1 MANGNAKETEA
12 DLEFLYDDSDA
23 YAHEISEL
31 YTYSEEAEFQ
41 FNKDSFAK
49 LLKSR
54 ELDSWAGASQ
64 ENRTALVMHIVQTL
78 DVLDK
83 NERFEAVR
91 WTLYLVQGAFGE
103 CKTAEEQRLNC
114 RENCFLLYKLGIFS
128 IVQELL
134 MMEINSTPPV
144 VVPTNKK
151 TNLLSLSD
159 SLELRSLMIIIY
171 TMVETLR
178 RENED
183 DSNENVKLRKEFYT
197 ELEQG
202 LNDKEPLVI
211 TLFNMVCKFSS
222 QTTSILPMKKV
233 LLLLWKL
240 LLTLLGGYSSLHNK
254 MEERRKELDLP
265 LLEENPLKII
275 REMRASVP
283 PTSAADLLDI
293 SQAGKRRGRKSIL
306 YDLGEDNS
314 SDNMNNKEKSNEP
327 PLEEEKVT
335 SIDDEPLLPPSGDKD
350 NPLDETNGVVKSEPV
365 EPSGAEGVIG
375 TPTKVEEAPV
385 GGAMTPMPTQ
395 TAPTLT
401 SNAAAVAAKIVQ
413 LRREQQAPDIS
424 DLPHV
429 KVVSGLPWT
438 PKARKKDV
446 ELFLNQV
453 RQKFIGF
460 SLPGD
465 LTTVA
470 GLPKTTKD
478 SLKILRKHTYVPMSD
493 LQIAKEVEMTKCP
506 LTIGKQEVISTG
518 VTERLYQAMLPHIPQ
533 YMIALLKIL
542 LAAAPTS
549 KAKNDSI
556 NILAD
561 VLPQEMLSTV
571 VASLRLGIDVNRH
584 REIIVKSISGMLLLL
599 LKHFKLNH
607 VYQFEYM
614 SQHLVFANCIPLVLK
629 FFNQNIV
636 AYVTTKNMIPSL
648 EFPACVIGEKSEITA
663 ETFDGVDSNSVPC
676 WRNLFSSIN
685 LLRILNK
692 LVKWKH
698 SRTMMLVVF
707 KSAPILKRALKV
719 RQAMFQLYVLKLL
732 KVQTKYLGRAWRKS
746 NMKTMSAIYQ
756 KVRHRLHDD
765 WAFGNDVDAQPWDFQ
780 QEECALR
787 NNVERFNVRRYGKG
801 ASALTNSTNIP
812 TTTDEYTP
820 VENNLQ
826 NLLKE
831 EVELPVEF
839 RKSYDVW
846 LEREVYYSNT
856 DWDQLLTIP
865 CVQ

>member
-293 SQAGKRRGRKSIL
+293 SQAGKRRGRKVRILFLNLKESLNEKPQPYRSIL

-327 PLEEEKVT
+327 
-335 SIDDEPLLPPSGDKD
+335 
-350 NPLDETNGVVKSEPV
+350 
-365 EPSGAEGVIG
+365 
-375 TPTKVEEAPV
+375 
-385 GGAMTPMPTQ
+385 
-395 TAPTLT
+395 
-401 SNAAAVAAKIVQ
+401 